1 VLALGS
7 RRSARERALSLLYE
21 ADLKDEPVSMVL
33 AELPVPPQRYATEI
47 VAGVEEHAGQIDA
60 LIARHAIDWS
70 LERMPVVDRAIL
82 RMATFELGWRPDVP
96 TSVVISEAVRP
107 WSLPRRTR
115 RGSRAALS
123 MGCSLLFPA
132 SCARRS
138 ISSALD
144 REAGPVRPA
153 RERGEVIGQA

>member
-1 VLALGS
+1 MLALGS

-96 TSVVISEAVRP
+96 TSVVISEAVELAKAYSTGESSGFVNGMLAAISRELRQEEYKLGTRP
-107 WSLPRRTR
+107 
-115 RGSRAALS
+115 
-123 MGCSLLFPA
+123 
-132 SCARRS
+132 
-138 ISSALD
+138 
-144 REAGPVRPA
+144 
-153 RERGEVIGQA
+153 